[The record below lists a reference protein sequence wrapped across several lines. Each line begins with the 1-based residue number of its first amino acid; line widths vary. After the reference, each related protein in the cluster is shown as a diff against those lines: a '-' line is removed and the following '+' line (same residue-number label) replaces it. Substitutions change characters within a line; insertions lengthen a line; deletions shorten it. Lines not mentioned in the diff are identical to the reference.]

1 MAVKLKDIAKKAG
14 VSPTTVSLVFNQGS
28 QSRISQATR
37 DRILHVAEE
46 LGYQPGK
53 AVQRMEKNVVQNL
66 PQQTPPT
73 IALVI
78 TDITNPFF
86 TELAAVIEDVASRYG
101 YNIILCNT
109 KKNSTKEAEYL
120 EVLWRRRIDGL
131 IIAPA
136 EDSSEHLPEFLKR
149 DLPVVF
155 VDRYLEN
162 TKANAVVVDNV
173 KGAYLAV
180 EYLIRLGHRRIGV
193 INGRRDVTTGKERLL
208 GYLQALRKYQIE
220 TDEDLQRDG
229 YFTIEGGQRATAELL
244 DLPTPPSAIFSTAS
258 LMTMGILQE
267 LQKRDMNIPGDISL
281 ASFDDYMWTQ
291 LVQPPLTVVAQP
303 VLELGREAA
312 QFVIQ
317 LIQGWGQNSP
327 QKIVLEP
334 QLIIRDSCRKYTP

>member
-1 MAVKLKDIAKKAG
+1 MAVKLKDVAKRAG

-53 AVQRMEKNVVQNL
+53 AAQRMAKNIGQNL
-66 PQQTPPT
+66 PQQIPPT

-109 KKNSTKEAEYL
+109 KKNPAKESEYL
-120 EVLWRRRIDGL
+120 EVLWRRRVDGL

-136 EDSSEHLPEFLKR
+136 EDSSEYLFEFLKR

-162 TKANAVVVDNV
+162 TRANVVVLDNV
-173 KGAYLAV
+173 RGAYLAV
-180 EYLIRLGHRRIGV
+180 EHLIQLGHRRIGI
-193 INGRRDVTTGKERLL
+193 INGRREVTTGKERLR
-208 GYLQALRKYQIE
+208 GYLQALQDYQIE
-220 TDEDLQRDG
+220 IDDDLQCDG
-229 YFTIEGGQRATAELL
+229 YFTIEGGQRATEVLL
-244 DLPTPPSAIFSTAS
+244 DLPHPPSAIFSTAS

-267 LQKRDMNIPGDISL
+267 LQKRGIKIPDDISL
-281 ASFDDYMWTQ
+281 TSFDDYMWTQ

-312 QFVIQ
+312 QLVIQ
-317 LIQGWGQNSP
+317 LIQGWGQDIP
-327 QKIVLEP
+327 KKIILEP
-334 QLIIRDSCRKYTP
+334 ELIIRDSCQSYRT